1 MRGPAFLTGGSGFVG
16 GALLRR
22 LIRDGR
28 EVRALARS
36 PEAARVVEAAGG
48 LPVRGDLFDEDAL
61 LSGMRGCET
70 VFHVAGVNAMCLRDP
85 EPMFRTNVGG
95 SASVVHAAARAGVA
109 RLVYTSSA
117 ATIGEPRGVVGTED
131 TPHRGMF
138 LSAYERSKFIAE
150 QRVLALGGDLGL
162 DVVSVNPSSVQGPGR
177 TEGSARLLI
186 GLVNARLPV
195 IVDTFI
201 SIVDVDDCT
210 QGHLAAEERGRPG
223 ERYVL
228 NGASLTTRR
237 AVELVRAV
245 AGRPRHVIRLP
256 RAGAPAAGTAAGW
269 VARLTRRDLPFCS
282 ELTRTLLH
290 GHRYD
295 GSRATRELDLAYHGA
310 EETVARTLGWYAD
323 HGLIRPFGGVPWRPQ
338 LERTTDKGGS
348 GDE

>member
-1 MRGPAFLTGGSGFVG
+1 MPGPAFLTGGSGFVG
-16 GALLRR
+16 GVLLRR
-22 LIRDGR
+22 LSGDGR

-36 PEAARVVEAAGG
+36 AEAARVVEAGGG
-48 LPVRGDLFDEDAL
+48 LPVRGDLFDEEAL
-61 LSGMRGCET
+61 LLGMRGCET

-95 SASVVHAAARAGVA
+95 SEAVMRAAARANVA

-117 ATIGEPRGVVGTED
+117 ATIGEPPGDVGTED
-131 TPHRGMF
+131 TPHRGTF

-150 QRVLALGGDLGL
+150 QRVFALGADLDM

-195 IVDTFI
+195 IVDTFL

-210 QGHLAAEERGRPG
+210 QGHVAAEEWGVPG
-223 ERYVL
+223 ERYLL

-237 AVELVRAV
+237 AVQLVRAV
-245 AGRPRHVIRLP
+245 AGRPRHVIRVP
-256 RAGAPAAGTAAGW
+256 RAAAPAAGAAAGW
-269 VARLTRRDLPFCS
+269 AARVARRDLPFCS
-282 ELTRTLLH
+282 ELARTLLH

-295 GSRATRELDLAYHGA
+295 GSRATRELDLTYRGV

-323 HGLIRPFGGVPWRPQ
+323 QGLIRSFGGVP
-338 LERTTDKGGS
+338 
-348 GDE
+348 